1 MFSFLRQKS
10 SNDHSDH
17 KDVPPSPSQGSQ
29 PAGNSA
35 SASSFSFLNAPSN
48 GGDTLFGGMN
58 VSDTPTASSGFSF
71 LQSGGD
77 DHHNEA
83 RAPSN
88 ENHSSDPV
96 SSFSFLNE
104 STTTATPTKT
114 EAVSSGFS
122 FLSEPVKAETTPEIE
137 THPNPARR
145 DSKEDQV
152 QDLKLS
158 KVAVTKQVKKKKK
171 ASRVGSGRDEDED
184 IPNRRLSASELE
196 SITEHHEQQEIHESH
211 TTITETVISS
221 VSTHDIPDDVKKHT
235 AEITETHVA
244 EPVSVSSMPVISEPA
259 TETVETDHTEVEEQ
273 PTTNNS
279 IPAPE
284 SSAFSFLSQSIT
296 PSGVQTQLSP
306 VIPTEAVPEI
316 SQPEPNPEVNPISK
330 PITSILEQFDKYT
343 PSPASTSSK
352 ETKTKIVEKTEGVD
366 STPTF
371 QVPVSL
377 SGELKTI
384 DTKLQSGFNKIRS
397 NYLQS
402 YSLQQAILHQIDS
415 LSSQSNQLRE
425 KISLLESKQTA
436 LALIED
442 FEQADAIS
450 IEIESTQ
457 RELEYKNHEKSN
469 LLQKLEDLRLNYTQ
483 EKQNLVEELFRNLN
497 NLFITCTETQS
508 SVDAFNDKLKEY
520 SDEEKSRLAVEQQR
534 VEMERNHCEREQQS
548 LNNESQVIEDAIKNQ
563 VGDYYV
569 KQEALESQIA
579 TVQEEIKILEEQ
591 LALKRVFE
599 ADLSKSLK
607 QIESKIQEAR
617 KKFDRQLQRIQE
629 RLDTLQKAQ
638 RECQQEEDLLAQNR
652 FKVESIL
659 ERAHNIVKEAQTLTE
674 QKLQE
679 KNLVHLVIEDL
690 RAYSER
696 HHQNVHLIPSIGLE
710 ASWEAFDILQSNSDA
725 ANPKV
730 KAKRDEINEAESE
743 LAKIRGV
750 LTDTRIQYDSKVAKQ
765 KSLVDQ
771 IEQLELAKKLHAANK
786 RFKEAAATAKE
797 LKELSE
803 TKEQVEK
810 DVQSNYQIIVEQEE
824 QEEINVRRL
833 DELQLELQEEQKIEK
848 EQHINKLSNR
858 ILDVKILIR
867 KLEKSH
873 QALLSTSNETS
884 GILEESIQLYQAE
897 LQQLVNLRDD
907 LCRKNG
913 IEIPLDEIVEE
924 EEEAGENNQAEVVI
938 ENIEIQSDVIVTEE
952 VISTDAVNEVL
963 DEIVDQQEN
972 VDEEA
977 PIEIVET
984 VVESTAIEEAV
995 EELVPEIDVE
1005 AIQNEIT
1012 ALEVEMQIAADNEDF
1027 EKVIH
1032 FFVLLITYLCIF
1044 PGTRTARPN

>member
-1 MFSFLRQKS
+1 MLFDLVTTS
-10 SNDHSDH
+10 
-17 KDVPPSPSQGSQ
+17 PSPF
-29 PAGNSA
+29 N
-35 SASSFSFLNAPSN
+35 
-48 GGDTLFGGMN
+48 
-58 VSDTPTASSGFSF
+58 
-71 LQSGGD
+71 
-77 DHHNEA
+77 
-83 RAPSN
+83 
-88 ENHSSDPV
+88 
-96 SSFSFLNE
+96 
-104 STTTATPTKT
+104 
-114 EAVSSGFS
+114 
-122 FLSEPVKAETTPEIE
+122 
-137 THPNPARR
+137 
-145 DSKEDQV
+145 
-152 QDLKLS
+152 
-158 KVAVTKQVKKKKK
+158 QVKKKKK

-196 SITEHHEQQEIHESH
+196 SITEHHEQHEIHESH
-211 TTITETVISS
+211 TTIGETVTSS
-221 VSTHDIPDDVKKHT
+221 VSTHDIPDDIKKHT

-244 EPVSVSSMPVISEPA
+244 EPVSVSSVPVISEPA
-259 TETVETDHTEVEEQ
+259 TERVETDHTEVEEQ
-273 PTTNNS
+273 PTTNTS
-279 IPAPE
+279 LPAPE
-284 SSAFSFLSQSIT
+284 SSAFSFLSSSIT
-296 PSGVQTQLSP
+296 PSSVQTQLSP
-306 VIPTEAVPEI
+306 VIPTKTDPEI
-316 SQPEPNPEVNPISK
+316 SQPEPNPEVSPISK

-352 ETKTKIVEKTEGVD
+352 ETNTKIAEKAEGVD
-366 STPTF
+366 PTPTF

-384 DTKLQSGFNKIRS
+384 DTKLQNGFNKIRS

-402 YSLQQAILHQIDS
+402 YSLQQALLHQIDS

-457 RELEYKNHEKSN
+457 RELEYKHHEKSN

-508 SVDAFNDKLKEY
+508 SVDAFNGKLKEY

-579 TVQEEIKILEEQ
+579 TVQEEIKVLEEQ

-617 KKFDRQLQRIQE
+617 KKFDRQLLRIQE

-659 ERAHNIVKEAQTLTE
+659 ERAHNIVNEARTLTE
-674 QKLQE
+674 QKLHE

-696 HHQNVHLIPSIGLE
+696 HHQNVQLIPSIGLE

-771 IEQLELAKKLHAANK
+771 IDQLELAKKLHAANK

-824 QEEINVRRL
+824 QEEIKVRRL

-873 QALLSTSNETS
+873 QALLSNSNETS
-884 GILEESIQLYQAE
+884 GILDESIQLYQTE
-897 LQQLVNLRDD
+897 LQQLMNLRDD

-924 EEEAGENNQAEVVI
+924 EEEPRENNQAEVVL
-938 ENIEIQSDVIVTEE
+938 ENTEIQSDVIVTEE
-952 VISTDAVNEVL
+952 VISIDAANEVL
-963 DEIVDQQEN
+963 DEVVDQQEN
-972 VDEEA
+972 VDEEP

-984 VVESTAIEEAV
+984 VVESITVEESN
-995 EELVPEIDVE
+995 EELVSEID
-1005 AIQNEIT
+1005 IQ
-1012 ALEVEMQIAADNEDF
+1012 VSY
-1027 EKVIH
+1027 
-1032 FFVLLITYLCIF
+1032 LINLKRKF
-1044 PGTRTARPN
+1044 